1 MAILSIFKKSSSKSS
16 DPSSQPPPYSV
27 VDTHPSSSSTPRS
40 SFSQD
45 SAFNAQRHQNQ
56 NSQAKAKAQ
65 TFGNRNAIQHEI
77 HIQPS
82 SLHT

>member
-1 MAILSIFKKSSSKSS
+1 MAILSIFKKSSAKSS
-16 DPSSQPPPYSV
+16 DLSGQPPPYSV

-56 NSQAKAKAQ
+56 NSQAKAKPQ
-65 TFGNRNAIQHEI
+65 TFK
-77 HIQPS
+77 PS
-82 SLHT
+82 AMSVAMSRI